1 VRFAKQSCDNGA
13 AAHASSFKKMF
24 DQETTLD
31 ADKALEYRLPTT
43 VSPDRY
49 ELRLQPDLKNF
60 TFSGDETV
68 TVVVTQ
74 PTIEVV
80 LNALELEIDEA
91 AAEQNGRIVQS
102 ARIEMEPARERAHI
116 FLRDTLMPGEW
127 KLRMKFRGILNDK
140 LHGFY
145 RSQYTDSTGK
155 AHTVATTQFEATDA
169 RRAFPCWDEPALKA
183 VYKVTLVIDE
193 NLTAVSNAGIE
204 HERRLDVGKKEVV
217 FKDTIKMS
225 TYLLAFIVGEFEATD
240 PVDAGTPLR
249 VVHVPGKRELTNW
262 AKQIGAFSLKFF
274 ADYYRIPYPG
284 DKLDLIAIPDF
295 AAGAMENLGAITFR
309 ETALLADD
317 TTASRAELERVAD
330 VVAHENAHMW
340 FGDLVT
346 MKWWN
351 GIWLN
356 EAFAT
361 FMEMLAVDAWK
372 PNWKRWDSFG
382 VSRAAAM
389 AIDALKSTR
398 SIEYTVLSP
407 EDCRSMFDV
416 LTYEKGASVLR
427 MLEQF
432 LGGEEFRKGISL
444 YLNKHQYANTETG
457 DLWDALQEATNEP
470 VRRLM
475 DSWIFQQGFP
485 IISVEALNGGR
496 TLKVSQQRF
505 FYLPPDK
512 PESQL
517 WHVPIRIRVKT
528 DRGEEAYR
536 LLLIEG
542 ETTLDLPGKVE
553 WSLVNEGG
561 SGFFHVHYSA
571 ELLQAL
577 TVDARRLKP
586 IERFGLVS
594 DMWAATVAG
603 LTPLREFVAM
613 ARLYR
618 DETDL
623 NVWRALA
630 GGFHYLDMIADGP
643 QRPALAKAVRD
654 VVGPVAARLGWNA
667 AAGEDE
673 LTRQLRAMLLG
684 ILGTLGEE
692 PEVQARA
699 RELYAEWSHD
709 VARADRDLMP
719 QLISILAYTGDRARY
734 QEFKQNFK
742 HARTPQEEQRYLFSL
757 ANFRDLD
764 LLRQTMEMTLN
775 GEVRTQNAPFLMHSL
790 LANPVSRYEAWDFV
804 RKNWEVMVQK
814 YPDSALPRMCEA
826 VSGLFDRQQE
836 VNVFF
841 EQHKPRLGQ
850 KIIEQHLERLA
861 VAVAFRDREG
871 RSLSTTLS

>member
-1 VRFAKQSCDNGA
+1 
-13 AAHASSFKKMF
+13 
-24 DQETTLD
+24 
-31 ADKALEYRLPTT
+31 
-43 VSPDRY
+43 
-49 ELRLQPDLKNF
+49 
-60 TFSGDETV
+60 
-68 TVVVTQ
+68 
-74 PTIEVV
+74 
-80 LNALELEIDEA
+80 
-91 AAEQNGRIVQS
+91 
-102 ARIEMEPARERAHI
+102 
-116 FLRDTLMPGEW
+116 
-127 KLRMKFRGILNDK
+127 
-140 LHGFY
+140 
-145 RSQYTDSTGK
+145 
-155 AHTVATTQFEATDA
+155 
-169 RRAFPCWDEPALKA
+169 
-183 VYKVTLVIDE
+183 
-193 NLTAVSNAGIE
+193 
-204 HERRLDVGKKEVV
+204 
-217 FKDTIKMS
+217 
-225 TYLLAFIVGEFEATD
+225 
-240 PVDAGTPLR
+240 
-249 VVHVPGKRELTNW
+249 
-262 AKQIGAFSLKFF
+262 
-274 ADYYRIPYPG
+274 
-284 DKLDLIAIPDF
+284 
-295 AAGAMENLGAITFR
+295 
-309 ETALLADD
+309 
-317 TTASRAELERVAD
+317 
-330 VVAHENAHMW
+330 
-340 FGDLVT
+340 
-346 MKWWN
+346 
-351 GIWLN
+351 
-356 EAFAT
+356 
-361 FMEMLAVDAWK
+361 
-372 PNWKRWDSFG
+372 
-382 VSRAAAM
+382 
-389 AIDALKSTR
+389 
-398 SIEYTVLSP
+398 
-407 EDCRSMFDV
+407 
-416 LTYEKGASVLR
+416 
-427 MLEQF
+427 
-432 LGGEEFRKGISL
+432 
-444 YLNKHQYANTETG
+444 
-457 DLWDALQEATNEP
+457 
-470 VRRLM
+470 
-475 DSWIFQQGFP
+475 
-485 IISVEALNGGR
+485 
-496 TLKVSQQRF
+496 
-505 FYLPPDK
+505 
-512 PESQL
+512 
-517 WHVPIRIRVKT
+517 
-528 DRGEEAYR
+528 
-536 LLLIEG
+536 
-542 ETTLDLPGKVE
+542 
-553 WSLVNEGG
+553 LVNEGG
-561 SGFFHVHYSA
+561 SGFFRVHYSA

-699 RELYAEWSHD
+699 RALYAEWSHD

-804 RKNWEVMVQK
+804 RKNWDVMVQK